1 MSDELARELKLHVIP
16 QTQYC
21 KPLLSANGSE
31 LSVTGHVKAELY
43 LRGLKVEHHMEVAKS
58 LAPPFILGRDFLTA
72 NQGCVNYALKPPMF
86 TLFDG
91 LVELPFYTC
100 CDSSNC
106 VTLAQTVRI
115 PAYHEAYIPV
125 NTPHRF
131 NNQEVLIEQPPR
143 VLSVSVARA
152 LAFCKN
158 NKAVCRVLNTN
169 PYFVTL
175 KKGLKIAKVA
185 GLIDS
190 VATMRELCPPPL
202 STCSSGERKQN
213 V

>member
-1 MSDELARELKLHVIP
+1 MA
-16 QTQYC
+16 
-21 KPLLSANGSE
+21 
-31 LSVTGHVKAELY
+31 
-43 LRGLKVEHHMEVAKS
+43 VAKL
-58 LAPPFILGRDFLTA
+58 LAPPFILSRDFLTA

-100 CDSSNC
+100 CDPSNC
-106 VTLAQTVRI
+106 VTLAQTVCV
-115 PAYHEAYIPV
+115 PAYHEAYIQV
-125 NTPHRF
+125 NTPHHF
-131 NNQEVLIEQPPR
+131 NNQEVLIEQPPH

-158 NKAVCRVLNTN
+158 DKAVCRVLNTN

-190 VATMRELCPPPL
+190 VATMREICKPQS
-202 STCSSGERKQN
+202 STCGERKQMCN
-213 V
+213 DVTATAAKAKAKATAQAPFIHKSASQVTCRGRPD

>member
-1 MSDELARELKLHVIP
+1 MSNKLAKELKLHVIP
-16 QTQYC
+16 QTQYF

-31 LSVTGHVKAELY
+31 MTVTGHVKAELY
-43 LRGLKVEHHMEVAKS
+43 LRGLKVEHHMEVAKL
-58 LAPPFILGRDFLTA
+58 LAPPFILGRDFLMA

-100 CDSSNC
+100 CDTSNC

-115 PAYHEAYIPV
+115 PVYHEAYVQV
-125 NTPHRF
+125 NTPYHF

-158 NKAVCRVLNTN
+158 NKAVCRILNTN

-175 KKGLKIAKVA
+175 KKR
-185 GLIDS
+185 S
-190 VATMRELCPPPL
+190 
-202 STCSSGERKQN
+202 QN
-213 V
+213 S